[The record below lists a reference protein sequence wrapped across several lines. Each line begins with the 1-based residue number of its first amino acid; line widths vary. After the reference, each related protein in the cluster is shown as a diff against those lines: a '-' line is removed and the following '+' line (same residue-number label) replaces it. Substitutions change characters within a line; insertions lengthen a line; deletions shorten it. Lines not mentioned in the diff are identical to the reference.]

1 MLVFQYHVSAVVRYT
16 GITVHLLKKKMSESQ
31 CISNVPKL
39 EFIIPS
45 QYAFIKTVIKE
56 HIKTDSF
63 ISFWILSIL
72 LLIYR
77 KKENLFKSFYLGD
90 IFIFCEIKIVW
101 NVNNI
106 ICIYLI
112 DITLR
117 IVSNYCFLIFIC
129 YTNIKHF
136 KSLLGFSSHSFFFP
150 HITTQIASRTWI
162 SL

>member
-1 MLVFQYHVSAVVRYT
+1 
-16 GITVHLLKKKMSESQ
+16 MSESHQ
-31 CISNVPKL
+31 CISNLPKL
-39 EFIIPS
+39 KFIIPS

-63 ISFWILSIL
+63 ILFLIFSIL

-77 KKENLFKSFYLGD
+77 KKENLFKSIYLGD
-90 IFIFCEIKIVW
+90 TFILCEIKIVW

-117 IVSNYCFLIFIC
+117 IVLNYCFLVFTC

-136 KSLLGFSSHSFFFP
+136 KSSLGLSSHPFFFP